1 MGRVWWA
8 KTSGGFSEVSS
19 GRRQFLPVPVADSGI
34 GTKSCNDHNDSV
46 QSTTQIRRWKH
57 RTNGTRRIQAP
68 SSSGAIWP
76 AELSL
81 LN

>member
-1 MGRVWWA
+1 MGGGRREI
-8 KTSGGFSEVSS
+8 TSGGFSEVSS
-19 GRRQFLPVPVADSGI
+19 GRQQFLPVCGADSRI
-34 GTKSCNDHNDSV
+34 GTKSYIDHNDSV
-46 QSTTQIRRWKH
+46 QSTTQIGRWIH
-57 RTNGTRRIQAP
+57 GTNGTRRIQAP

>member
-19 GRRQFLPVPVADSGI
+19 GRRQFLPVLVADSGI

-46 QSTTQIRRWKH
+46 QSTAWISRLKH
-57 RTNGTRRIQAP
+57 RTNGTSRIQAP